1 MKKLYYGGDIITM
14 EEERTPVEAV
24 LVEDGKI
31 AFKGTLEAAEKQ
43 CTSDTERIDLKG
55 KTLMPSFI
63 DPHGHISMVAQFSA
77 FANLS
82 ACRNFDEMVETL
94 KKYKEDN
101 HIGPDGAILGCAY
114 DHNFLE
120 EHAHPTKQVLNQVS
134 TDIPVFVIHTSVHMG
149 AANSAL
155 LALAGITEH
164 TKDPQGGKFGRDS
177 DGSLNGYVEETPAIE
192 KILRPL
198 MARIKTDPMKLA
210 VNAQEEYVKYG
221 ITTVQDGA
229 VTEPDVALYTAV
241 AKAGKLKVDVV
252 SYVMTDS
259 YDTVVK
265 KFEAYNKKY
274 HNRYKIGGA
283 KIVLDGS
290 PQGRSAW
297 LTKPYEGEAVYKGYP
312 THTDEEVEA
321 ACLSAVKDGHQLL
334 AHCNGDAASDQF
346 IRSFAKAV
354 EAVPKSGKKDF
365 RPVMIHCQ
373 TVRDDQLD
381 QMAELKMIPSV
392 FVAHTYYWGD
402 IHLKNLGP
410 VRGAH
415 ISPVKAALEHGLV
428 YNFHQDPPVVHPDMM
443 HTVWCA
449 VNRVTRTGQPI
460 GQDQCIGVYEALKG
474 ITINAA
480 YAYFEEN
487 NKGSIKEGKLADLVI
502 LDANPLKAKKEA
514 LRDIKVLCT
523 IKEGEVIYQA

>member
-14 EEERTPVEAV
+14 EEEQVPVEAV
-24 LVEDGKI
+24 LMEDGKI
-31 AFKGTLEAAEKQ
+31 VFKGTLQAAQKR
-43 CTSDTERIDLKG
+43 CTPDTEQIDLKG

-82 ACRNFDEMVETL
+82 GCRNFNEIVEVL

-101 HIGPDGAILGCAY
+101 HIGPEGAVLGCAY

-120 EHAHPTKQVLNQVS
+120 EHTHPTKQVLDEVS
-134 TDIPVFVIHTSVHMG
+134 TDIPVFVFHTSVHMG
-149 AANSAL
+149 TANSAL
-155 LALAGITEH
+155 LSLAGVTEN

-177 DGSLNGYVEETPAIE
+177 KGLLSGYVEETPAVE

-229 VTEPDVALYTAV
+229 VTEPDVALFTA
-241 AKAGKLKVDVV
+241 AAETGKLKIDVV

-259 YDTVVK
+259 YDAVTQ
-265 KFEAYNKKY
+265 KFAVYNGKY
-274 HNRYKIGGA
+274 QNRYKIGGA

-297 LTKPYEGEAVYKGYP
+297 LTRPYEGEKSYRGYP
-312 THTDEEVEA
+312 THPDEVVEA
-321 ACLSAVKDGHQLL
+321 ACLASVKGGYQLL

-346 IRSFAKAV
+346 IQSFTKAV
-354 EAVPKSGKKDF
+354 EGQEGRKKDL

-373 TVRDDQLD
+373 TVRDDQLA
-381 QMAELKMIPSV
+381 QMAELNMIPSI
-392 FVAHTYYWGD
+392 FIAHTYYWGD
-402 IHLKNLGP
+402 IHLKNLGL

-415 ISPVKAALEHGLV
+415 ISPAKAALQHGLI

-449 VNRVTRTGQPI
+449 VNRITRTGQPI
-460 GQDQCIGVYEALKG
+460 GQDQCISVYDALKG

-487 NKGSIKEGKLADLVI
+487 SKGSIREGKLADLVI
-502 LDANPLKAKKEA
+502 LDANPLKVEKSA

-523 IKEGEVIYQA
+523 IKEGDVIYQA